1 MIYPFIIIVALLLC
15 GCSPSKEIRHSEI
28 GRYQI
33 ALGGGG
39 AMKIDTVTGRTWI
52 LETSAG
58 KRQFTEIP

>member
-1 MIYPFIIIVALLLC
+1 MKYTSIIIIALLLC
-15 GCSPSKEIRHSEI
+15 GCSPSKEIVHSEI

-33 ALGGGG
+33 ALVSGG

-52 LETSAG
+52 LDPSVN

>member
-1 MIYPFIIIVALLLC
+1 MTHSFIILVVLLLC
-15 GCSPSKEIRHSEI
+15 GCSPSKEIVNSEI

-33 ALGGGG
+33 ALVSGG

-52 LETSAG
+52 LDPSVN